1 MNTGIWAFVSLFW
14 SKHISRLGSHEQ
26 REGTEMPEFKCKDLG
41 MDCPFEA
48 KAWTRGSLMKKIS
61 QHAAD
66 AHNMK
71 DISPDMLTKIKAA
84 IK

>member
-1 MNTGIWAFVSLFW
+1 
-14 SKHISRLGSHEQ
+14 
-26 REGTEMPEFKCKDLG
+26 MPEFKCKDLG

-48 KAWTRGSLMKKIS
+48 KAWTQGSLMKKIS

-66 AHNMK
+66 VHNMK
-71 DISPDMLTKIKAA
+71 DISPDTLTKIKAA